1 MNVETTPMAA
11 QAPTPGTLPGGLFY
25 AERRIGRVNWLGV
38 WTLYCKEVQRFLKVV
53 LQTVLAP
60 AVTAVLFFTIFT
72 LAFGG
77 ASRTVGGIPFAQFLV
92 PGLIMMA
99 IVQNSFA
106 NTSSSLLIGK
116 VQGNIVDVLMPPLSP
131 GELTIAFALG
141 GLSRGLLVAVSVAV
155 PLYPFVEITLHHP
168 LIAVYFA
175 VMASLLLSFIG
186 MLGGIWAD
194 KFDHMAAV
202 TNFVIM
208 PLSFLSGTFYSIQ
221 RLPELWQQ
229 ISQFNPFFYMIDGF
243 RYAFIDHADGS
254 IALGMAV
261 LLGLNILLG
270 LTCLWVFRRGYR
282 LKP

>member
-11 QAPTPGTLPGGLFY
+11 QAPTPGTLPGGLSY

-77 ASRTVGGIPFAQFLV
+77 ASRTVGDIPFAQFLV

>member
-11 QAPTPGTLPGGLFY
+11 QAPTPGTLPGGLSY

-72 LAFGG
+72 LAFVG
-77 ASRTVGGIPFAQFLV
+77 ASRTVGDIPFAQFLV

>member
-11 QAPTPGTLPGGLFY
+11 QAPTPGTLPGGLSY

-77 ASRTVGGIPFAQFLV
+77 ASRPVGDIPFAQFLV

>member
-1 MNVETTPMAA
+1 
-11 QAPTPGTLPGGLFY
+11 
-25 AERRIGRVNWLGV
+25 
-38 WTLYCKEVQRFLKVV
+38 
-53 LQTVLAP
+53 
-60 AVTAVLFFTIFT
+60 
-72 LAFGG
+72 
-77 ASRTVGGIPFAQFLV
+77 
-92 PGLIMMA
+92 
-99 IVQNSFA
+99 
-106 NTSSSLLIGK
+106 
-116 VQGNIVDVLMPPLSP
+116 
-131 GELTIAFALG
+131 
-141 GLSRGLLVAVSVAV
+141 
-155 PLYPFVEITLHHP
+155 
-168 LIAVYFA
+168 
-175 VMASLLLSFIG
+175 
-186 MLGGIWAD
+186 
-194 KFDHMAAV
+194 MAAV

>member
-1 MNVETTPMAA
+1 MNVETTHMAA
-11 QAPTPGTLPGGLFY
+11 RAPTPRSLPGENAY

-77 ASRTVGGIPFAQFLV
+77 ASRTVGDIPFAQFLV

-221 RLPELWQQ
+221 RLPEIWQQ

-254 IALGMAV
+254 IALGMGV
-261 LLGLNILLG
+261 LLALNILLG
-270 LTCLWVFRRGYR
+270 MPCLWVFRRGYR